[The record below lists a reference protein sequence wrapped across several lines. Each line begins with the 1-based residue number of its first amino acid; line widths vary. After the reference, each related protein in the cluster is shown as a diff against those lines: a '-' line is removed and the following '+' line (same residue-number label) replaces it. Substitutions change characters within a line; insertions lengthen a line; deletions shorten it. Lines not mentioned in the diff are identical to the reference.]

1 MSVWLAIFLH
11 IAIPLMHEVPAVSYI
26 GANASASQ
34 TSKSVKEAKDGHGYS
49 QNVMSLK
56 RAAFG
61 PKLIALMVVV

>member
-1 MSVWLAIFLH
+1 
-11 IAIPLMHEVPAVSYI
+11 MHEVPAVSYI